1 MRQSEYFIKT
11 LKEAPTDETS
21 INAQLLIRAGYIDKL
36 LAGAYTYLPLGVR
49 VLDKIKQIVREEM
62 NNIGAHEILM
72 PALQPKNIWE
82 ETDRWQQMKDIM
94 FQFKGRGGI
103 DIGLGTTHEEPIVDM
118 LRKRVN
124 SYRDLPVYLYQIQ
137 DKFRNEPRAK
147 SGLLRGREFSMKDLY
162 SFHQTEQ
169 DLKDYYEVVK
179 QSYVKIFQ
187 KLDMEV
193 LIVEASG
200 GVFSKEYSHEF
211 QVLTPNGE
219 DTIYYCQCG
228 WAQNKEIVKLKV
240 GDDCPNCNQASIQE
254 SKAIEVGNIFKLGQ
268 KYAKAMNLSYLDDHG
283 KKQYVYMG
291 CYGFGPSR
299 VMGSIVE
306 LFNDANGI
314 IWPAAVSPWSAHL
327 LLLGNDQETR
337 AKADKLYA
345 ELQANNIDVLYDD
358 RDESPGLKLKEADLI
373 GITKRLIVSDKNK
386 DLIEYK
392 LRQEEEIS
400 KHAIKDIIKLFDV

>member
-187 KLDMEV
+187 KLFK
-193 LIVEASG
+193 S
-200 GVFSKEYSHEF
+200 FSKYWCANSNFH
-211 QVLTPNGE
+211 
-219 DTIYYCQCG
+219 
-228 WAQNKEIVKLKV
+228 
-240 GDDCPNCNQASIQE
+240 
-254 SKAIEVGNIFKLGQ
+254 
-268 KYAKAMNLSYLDDHG
+268 NL
-283 KKQYVYMG
+283 
-291 CYGFGPSR
+291 F
-299 VMGSIVE
+299 
-306 LFNDANGI
+306 
-314 IWPAAVSPWSAHL
+314 
-327 LLLGNDQETR
+327 
-337 AKADKLYA
+337 
-345 ELQANNIDVLYDD
+345 
-358 RDESPGLKLKEADLI
+358 LI
-373 GITKRLIVSDKNK
+373 
-386 DLIEYK
+386 
-392 LRQEEEIS
+392 
-400 KHAIKDIIKLFDV
+400 KHR